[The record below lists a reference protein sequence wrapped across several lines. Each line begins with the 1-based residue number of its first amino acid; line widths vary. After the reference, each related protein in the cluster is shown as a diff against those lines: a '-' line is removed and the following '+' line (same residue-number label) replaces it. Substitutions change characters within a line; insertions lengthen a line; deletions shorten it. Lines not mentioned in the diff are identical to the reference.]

1 MPYLESFLSHEYNR
15 REVLLATSLALSAYA
30 MGSATPEN
38 NADRR
43 EDLVPLY
50 NVANFD
56 FVAPGSAPGKV
67 SYNYLNTFAE
77 IKELLG
83 PDYNV
88 PLKQLLFQ
96 FGPEVLQKRLED
108 VMKQDIGVQYP
119 EYGMVAGGM
128 LAFASHGW
136 RVAETQKI
144 FAKQYGYDF
153 IPQVYPVQQGIT
165 IKDLHAT
172 DNLGNPSVLLHMS
185 AEPVKEQLRLLPDM
199 RIVNISLQFGTLAI
213 SHIRKKVRPV
223 LDIPAYQTLQHAL
236 LSSVETSTPHE
247 FIFFDPDKYFV
258 DTNEAHTTIKSIS
271 TGEAVDR
278 ESGVYDIVSEEHIA
292 AFRAERTRT
301 ILERTF
307 SLEEINTSKRP
318 YYEITGAFRDKTTGA
333 ANIQELFSLVHEF
346 PEKLF
351 IVAAGNYGDDLDPLR
366 EQYADEW
373 PQNLIIAGHWD
384 NATQK
389 PRMYEAYDNY
399 GADMYFD
406 AASIGVEYGSSMAAA
421 TFSSAASILES
432 KGYTNLEIKQIL
444 YDCCEDVMI
453 EKTPPVPVGSSDI
466 EDYIYAQMNKT
477 NVTVRVFNP
486 HIFHQK
492 ITLAQI

>member
-1 MPYLESFLSHEYNR
+1 MPYLENFLSREYNR
-15 REVLLATSLALSAYA
+15 REVLLASSLALSAYV
-30 MGSATPEN
+30 MGSATTEN
-38 NADRR
+38 NVDRR
-43 EDLVPLY
+43 EGLVPLF
-50 NVANFD
+50 NAVNFD
-56 FVAPGSAPGKV
+56 FVSPGAAPGKV

-83 PDYNV
+83 PDYNI

-96 FGPEVLQKRLED
+96 FGPEVMQKKLED

-128 LAFASHGW
+128 LAFATHGW

-144 FAKQYGYDF
+144 FAKKYEYDF
-153 IPQVYPVQQGIT
+153 IPQVYPVQAGIT

-213 SHIRKKVRPV
+213 SHIRKKIRPV
-223 LDIPAYQTLQHAL
+223 LDTPAYQTLQHAL
-236 LSSVETSTPHE
+236 LSSVETSRPHE

-258 DTNEAHTTIKSIS
+258 DTSGADDIIKSLA
-271 TGEAVDR
+271 TGEAMDQD
-278 ESGVYDIVSEEHIA
+278 SGVYDVVSEEQI
-292 AFRAERTRT
+292 EVYRTETMRN
-301 ILERTF
+301 ILQRTF
-307 SLEEINTSKRP
+307 SLEEVNTSSRP
-318 YYEITGAFRDKTTGA
+318 YYEITGAFRDMATGL
-333 ANIQELFSLVHEF
+333 ANIQELFSLVYEF

-389 PRMYEAYDNY
+389 PCMYDTYYNY
-399 GADMYFD
+399 GADIYFD
-406 AASIGVEYGSSMAAA
+406 AGSIGVEYGSSMAAA
-421 TFSSAASILES
+421 TFSSGASILES
-432 KGYTNLEIKQIL
+432 QGYTNREIKQIL
-444 YDCCEDVMI
+444 YDCCEDVTI

-466 EDYIYAQMNKT
+466 EDYINAQMNKT

-486 HIFHQK
+486 HIFQEK
-492 ITLAQI
+492 ITRAQI